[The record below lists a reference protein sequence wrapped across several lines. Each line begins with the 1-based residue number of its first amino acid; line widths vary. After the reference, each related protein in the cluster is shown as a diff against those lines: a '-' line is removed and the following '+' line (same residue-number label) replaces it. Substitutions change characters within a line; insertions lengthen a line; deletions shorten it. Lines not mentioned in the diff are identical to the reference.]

1 MADYDST
8 PWLTP
13 GQEDDSSAWIELDL
27 GGLVSSRDDP
37 PLPIP
42 FRLFARR
49 VKSSSPD
56 SEWFLH
62 DPLRVLR
69 DLELD
74 PSGGTRIEDDW
85 RVTTFVV
92 NHHRT
97 LSKIHNFT
105 MAVVAPA
112 EKTVAL
118 TLYKQPEEQG

>member
-1 MADYDST
+1 MADNDST

-13 GQEDDSSAWIELDL
+13 GQEDDSSGWIALDL
-27 GGLVSSRDDP
+27 GGLASTRDDP

-62 DPLRVLR
+62 DPLMVLK
-69 DLELD
+69 DLVVD
-74 PSGGTRIEDDW
+74 DDGTRIEDDW
-85 RVTTFVV
+85 QVTTFVV

-97 LSKIHNFT
+97 LSKIHLFT

-118 TLYKQPEEQG
+118 TLYKQPEA